1 MGTFPITGGPGNR
14 ARIPW
19 ILVNPGSGG
28 VPGADETRNP
38 GIGDPQLDQGTLV
51 GHPPPPLPVGT
62 GFLGPLCGPGSPIM
76 IYDC

>member
-51 GHPPPPLPVGT
+51 GHPPARRYWL
-62 GFLGPLCGPGSPIM
+62 FGSTVRSWLTY
-76 IYDC
+76 YDL

>member
-51 GHPPPPLPVGT
+51 GHPPPLARRYWL
-62 GFLGPLCGPGSPIM
+62 FGSTVRSWLTY
-76 IYDC
+76 YDL